1 MTLISLKKNGGY
13 TSKSGVTTGVTKIR
27 FAFQVVVCWLLL
39 LLLKVKKYNIYR
51 EKRVKKWVNIYPLH
65 LMIFL
70 ININSL
76 VFRSN
81 HDFGD
86 TSLILLDN
94 CSNRRS
100 NQEQPKNDNPLI
112 NKDNAKV

>member
-76 VFRSN
+76 VFRCN
-81 HDFGD
+81 HDFGV

-94 CSNRRS
+94 WCNHRC
-100 NQEQPKNDNPLI
+100 NPGVTKNTNPLI
-112 NKDNAKV
+112 NKDNVKV